1 MRATDLA
8 FAVVY
13 LLVLAIA
20 ASQISHLSDTSST
33 VVSSKLY
40 PWVVV
45 AAGLLMGGLEAV
57 RTAFAG
63 NQPDDP
69 TFGEVWAGAFSRRR
83 TLLLFLFI
91 LYLAG
96 ISSLGFIA
104 STAIFCF
111 VSIMVLSPVRSVRGG
126 IIAAVI
132 AAAVIGLIYVL
143 LVVYLQAFLP

>member
-20 ASQISHLSDTSST
+20 ASQISYLSDTSST
-33 VVSSKLY
+33 IVSTKLY

-45 AAGLLMGGLEAV
+45 VTGLVMGGLETL
-57 RTAFAG
+57 RTALAG

-69 TFGEVWAGAFSRRR
+69 TFGNVWAGAFSRRR
-83 TLLLFLFI
+83 ALLLALFV
-91 LYLAG
+91 LYLAA
-96 ISSLGFIA
+96 ISFVGFIA

-111 VSIMVLSPVRSVRGG
+111 VSIMALSPARSLRGAV
-126 IIAAVI
+126 IAAVI
-132 AAAVIGLIYVL
+132 AAAVIAMIYAL